1 MVLQIILFIAS
12 CFILSWLSAGLIK
25 VLIQI
30 AKYLG
35 WREFMIGF
43 FVMAFATS
51 LPNLFVDVSAA
62 LRGMPNLAF
71 GDIVGG
77 NLVDLTLIMGL
88 AVLFGKKAS
97 TTTKSKT
104 VQTSAIFTGV
114 IAILPLLLILDGYMS
129 RIDGAI
135 LLLAFVVY
143 VLWMFSKQER
153 FTKVYNTTKK
163 EKKEIRGAFW
173 LLTTVSKLVLFLVL
187 LVITSFVIISSAQLF
202 SEKLGASLS
211 LVGILIVGLGNC
223 FPEAYFSIISAKRG
237 EGWMVLGDLMGS
249 VIVCATLVL
258 GVVAMLVPFRI
269 DDFSPFFVARI
280 FTIVAIVFYL
290 LVIRTGKQITKKEG
304 LLLLSVYVLF
314 LLTEV
319 FVRF

>member
-1 MVLQIILFIAS
+1 MILQIILFIAS

-51 LPNLFVDVSAA
+51 LPNLFVDISAA
-62 LRGMPNLAF
+62 LKGMPNLAF

-77 NLVDLTLIMGL
+77 NLVDLTLVMGL
-88 AVLFGKKAS
+88 AVLFGKKSS
-97 TTTKSKT
+97 TSTKSKT
-104 VQTSAIFTGV
+104 VQTSAIFTAV
-114 IAILPLLLILDGYMS
+114 IAILPLLLILDGYLS
-129 RIDGAI
+129 RVDGAI
-135 LLLAFVVY
+135 LLLAFVIY
-143 VLWMFSKQER
+143 VFWMFSKQER
-153 FTKVYNTTKK
+153 FTKVYSTSKK
-163 EKKEIRGAFW
+163 EEKEMHGALWF
-173 LLTTVSKLVLFLVL
+173 LINISKLLLFLVL
-187 LVITSFVIISSAQLF
+187 LVATSFVIISSAQLF
-202 SEKLGASLS
+202 SEKLGTSLA

-258 GVVAMLVPFRI
+258 GIVAILVPFRI
-269 DDFSPFFVARI
+269 DDFSPFFIARI
-280 FTIVAIVFYL
+280 FTIVAITFYL
-290 LVIRTGKQITKKEG
+290 IVIRTGKQISKKEG
-304 LLLLSVYVLF
+304 LVLLSVYIVF
-314 LLTEV
+314 LLTEI
-319 FVRF
+319 FTKF